1 MNKQKR
7 KEYICIGALMAVGIP
22 LMVIMTKLVYE
33 VVIQGKSEEIFKQYE
48 PVCYCLMGLVFVIG
62 IVTFYVLKE
71 DVSKNEKGDENET

>member
-22 LMVIMTKLVYE
+22 LMTIMTKLVHE

-48 PVCYCLMGLVFVIG
+48 PVCYCLMGLLFVIG
-62 IVTFYVLKE
+62 IITYYMLGE
-71 DVSKNEKGDENET
+71 EKGDENET